1 MNMDSTDLPPNALN
15 NQRESSIEP
24 NSNKVPL
31 KHKEDLVGQDHTYR
45 RASSVILVTDD
56 DPMVRFLANQVLTD
70 KSFGVLQAEDGKEA
84 LEIFEAKTPD
94 LILCDVMMPYIDGFE
109 LCSSIRRREQGKHVP
124 IVMMTGLNDAR
135 CIKQAFSIGATDYCE
150 KPVNWELLPYK
161 LDYILRA
168 SSAFK
173 ELRASEERYSLIA
186 RSVNDGLWDW
196 DFKDDQIYFSPRWKS
211 MLGFNEDG
219 INNDPLEWIDRI
231 HPDDKIR
238 LINELHAHKNAETP
252 HFECEYRIKNAEGNY
267 RWMMCRGLAV
277 FDEDGVATRMTGS
290 QTDITD
296 RKQVEEKLALM
307 QSTMP

>member
-1 MNMDSTDLPPNALN
+1 MNMDSADLPTNVPD
-15 NQRESSIEP
+15 NQRDSSIDP
-24 NSNKVPL
+24 KSNKVPL
-31 KHKEDLVGQDHTYR
+31 KQRKDLTGHDHTYR

-56 DPMVRFLANQVLTD
+56 DPMVRFLAHQVLTE

-84 LEIFEAKTPD
+84 LEIFEAKKPD
-94 LILCDVMMPYIDGFE
+94 LILCDVMMPHIDGFE
-109 LCSSIRRREQGKHVP
+109 LCSSIRRMKQGEHVP
-124 IVMMTGLNDAR
+124 IVMLTGLNDAKTIR
-135 CIKQAFSIGATDYCE
+135 QAFSIGATDYCE

-168 SSAFK
+168 SSAFN

-186 RSVNDGLWDW
+186 RSINDGFWDW
-196 DFKDDQIYFSPRWKS
+196 VFKDDQIYFSPRWKS
-211 MLGFNEDG
+211 MLGFNEDD

-238 LINELHAHKNAETP
+238 VISELHAHKNAETP
-252 HFECEYRIKNAEGNY
+252 HFECEYRINDAEGNY

-277 FDEDGVATRMTGS
+277 FDEDGIANRMAGS

-296 RKQVEEKLALM
+296 RKQAEEKLALM
-307 QSTMP
+307 QSTMS